1 VTRLLFVLALAA
13 SAAACSDGPFQPT
26 DPVDELAGTYYAESL
41 DGWPVP
47 DESHPLLEATL
58 VLRRDGTFSEWWTL
72 VNDHHEFH
80 GRWHLVGEHVTFTME
95 GEFLERATIYG
106 RRLELTE
113 SGITYVR
120 ERTGY
125 Y

>member
-1 VTRLLFVLALAA
+1 MTRLLYVLALAA

-26 DPVDELAGTYYAESL
+26 NPVDELSGTYYAESL

-47 DESHPLLEATL
+47 DDSHTLLEATL

-72 VNDHHEFH
+72 VNDTYEFH
-80 GRWHLVGEHVTFTME
+80 GRWDLVGDDIHFTSE

-106 RRLELTE
+106 RRLELSE

-120 ERTGY
+120 GRDY